1 MEKIVIRLIVRGRV
15 QGVGY
20 RDWTVRLALRLGL
33 TGWVRNRA
41 DGSVEILAAG
51 PLPALEALAAA
62 CQEGPPLAA
71 VRGVEW
77 AQAPDEAFA
86 GFEERPTA

>member
-1 MEKIVIRLIVRGRV
+1 MIRLVVRGRV

-20 RDWTVRLALRLGL
+20 RDWAVAQARRLGL

-41 DGSVEILAAG
+41 DGSVEILAGGA
-51 PLPALEALAAA
+51 LPALERFAAA

-71 VRGVEW
+71 VRVVEW
-77 AQAPDEAFA
+77 AQAPDETFA